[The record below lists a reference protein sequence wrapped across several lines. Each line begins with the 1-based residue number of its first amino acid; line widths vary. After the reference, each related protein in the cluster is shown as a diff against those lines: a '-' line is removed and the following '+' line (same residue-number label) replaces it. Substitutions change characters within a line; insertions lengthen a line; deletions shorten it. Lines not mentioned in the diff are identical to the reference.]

1 MPLPARAEQ
10 PIVAPH
16 LELFGDIGFLLARA
30 SGITIRSTNA
40 RLRPLRLRVRHFSV
54 LSVAVQAGG
63 VSQRELSV
71 LLGLDPS
78 QIVALVDDLER
89 QRLVERR
96 AHGRDRRA
104 RIISATPEGESR
116 YQQASEIVNR
126 AREEF
131 LTALD
136 VSDETV
142 LRDLLMR
149 LVSRDMPEVD
159 EQEIIA
165 RQRR

>member
-1 MPLPARAEQ
+1 MPVSASTEQ
-10 PIVAPH
+10 STVAPH
-16 LELFGDIGFLLARA
+16 LHLFGDVGFLLARA

-40 RLRPLRLRVRHFSV
+40 LLRPLQLRVRHFSV

-96 AHGRDRRA
+96 AHGSDRRA
-104 RIISATPEGESR
+104 RIISATREGESR
-116 YQQASEIVNR
+116 YQQASEIVDR
-126 AREEF
+126 AREDF
-131 LTALD
+131 LSPLD
-136 VSDETV
+136 ASEEGL
-142 LRDLLMR
+142 LRELLLR
-149 LVSRDMPEVD
+149 LVSQDLP
-159 EQEIIA
+159 
-165 RQRR
+165 